1 MRKVIENNKKI
12 IGLYLIN
19 VLALMPLLCFA
30 FQHFSVDTYLL
41 ASENGIDVHINAFI
55 GSFRYVGALI
65 HKVWN
70 LLGQA
75 PISNPLLDIAIF
87 VLVVAL
93 VTTKLSNFIYIQLKQ
108 KSTLSYIIVNL
119 SVLVSVT
126 NVWFVNILTFPECIF
141 ATAIGVLLCFFAI
154 IVYFSKQNIPGKII
168 SALLL
173 ICSTAIYQQFLV
185 VFIIYAILLCS
196 IKLKNS
202 DNSKTKDTVFE
213 YLKLILLILVSGIIY
228 YGIGIGV
235 QKLFSVAANERVALS
250 LDSMLNNL
258 IYFITKQHSYLK
270 GRGFFDTEILT
281 LCYVIVGTIWVVAFI
296 CHIKKNKLN
305 FKSVCLF
312 LSYIVAYGSSFLM
325 GIVSISRV
333 ARTMFGLFTVFALFT
348 IGTILLI
355 NRRFVKYILASVL
368 FIVFA
373 LNMYANIEMSLEL
386 REINTQEIMLA
397 EQYLYEIE
405 EYEKSENVVVN
416 NIEFCTDV
424 NPKISDNSSL
434 RFDYSFS
441 GLMGYISGR
450 DFIVTQVENTEMKSN
465 FVEKDWDG
473 FIADEQLIFENDTL
487 YVCIY

>member
-30 FQHFSVDTYLL
+30 FQHFSIDTYGYLNDSL
-41 ASENGIDVHINAFI
+41 DGHCIQWISC
-55 GSFRYVGALI
+55 FRYFGSLI
-65 HKVWN
+65 SKVWFM
-70 LLGQA
+70 LGNY
-75 PISNPLLDIAIF
+75 SVENPLLDAVVFIIA
-87 VLVVAL
+87 VAL
-93 VTTKLSNFIYIQLKQ
+93 STTLLSMYIYKKLNQ
-108 KSTLSYIIVNL
+108 KSISSYLIVNI
-119 SVLVSVT
+119 SVLISVT

-141 ATAIGVLLCFFAI
+141 ATAIGVVLCFSAI
-154 IVYFSKQNIPGKII
+154 IVYFSKQKILGKII

-173 ICSTAIYQQFLV
+173 ICSTAIFQQFLV

-281 LCYVIVGTIWVVAFI
+281 LCYVIVGTIWLVAFI

-305 FKSVCLF
+305 FKNICLF

-325 GIVSISRV
+325 GIVSTSR
-333 ARTMFGLFTVFALFT
+333 ATRTMFGLFTVFALFT

-355 NRRFVKYILASVL
+355 NKRFVKYILASVL
-368 FIVFA
+368 LIVFA
-373 LNMYANIEMSLEL
+373 LNMYANIEMSIEQREL
-386 REINTQEIMLA
+386 NTQEIMLA

-405 EYEKSENVVVN
+405 EYEKAENVVVN

-434 RFDYSFS
+434 RFDYSFDS
-441 GLMGYISGR
+441 LMGYISGR

-465 FVEKDWDG
+465 FVDKDWDV